1 MARKG
6 LYHDW
11 LTNDGLLQIKGWARD
26 GLTDEQIADKIGI
39 SKTTFYDWVN
49 RFADFANALKE
60 GKAPVDIQVEDTL
73 LKSGLGFIQTIRK
86 PVKLKTEKQIAGKGK
101 IIEERIEYVDEE
113 IYIPPQVVALIFW
126 LKNRRPDKW
135 REKPVAVEERAAS
148 PIDKITEEIFRLQ
161 QQEREAAENDP
172 TEPNNE

>member
-1 MARKG
+1 MILRN
-6 LYHDW
+6 YS
-11 LTNDGLLQIKGWARD
+11 
-26 GLTDEQIADKIGI
+26 KIFV
-39 SKTTFYDWVN
+39 TRT
-49 RFADFANALKE
+49 
-60 GKAPVDIQVEDTL
+60 KAKD
-73 LKSGLGFIQTIRK
+73 
-86 PVKLKTEKQIAGKGK
+86 
-101 IIEERIEYVDEE
+101 
-113 IYIPPQVVALIFW
+113 IFW